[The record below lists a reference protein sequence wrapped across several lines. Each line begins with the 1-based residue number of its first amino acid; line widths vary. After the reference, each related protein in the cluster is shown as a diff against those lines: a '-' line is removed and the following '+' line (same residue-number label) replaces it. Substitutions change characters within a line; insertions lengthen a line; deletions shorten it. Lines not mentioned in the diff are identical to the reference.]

1 MKCKMRLSYI
11 RPLATAITLVIAM
24 LALAPAALA
33 QKDTVYTITVPVD
46 VTAATASEAR
56 ARAIEQGQHQA
67 LFMLLQRL
75 TQVNDPAR
83 LPQVNPETVPFLV
96 DSFSI
101 YNEQTSSIRYK
112 ADLTV
117 NFKPDEINPLLE
129 SAGLAFVSEPA
140 PPVLIIPVYQSNSQ
154 LMLWEDYNPWAQAW
168 SADRI
173 KNNFTPVILPLA
185 DLTDITSLTARQA
198 LDHDSDALA
207 AIARRYNVE
216 YVLVAHAQSSD
227 DLQNFSV
234 TLSGETAAG
243 RVNYQTTTQPDYGEP
258 YSAPGKATRDI
269 IAHLESEWRRAA
281 TVSANAPEQSLAVLL
296 SYSSL
301 AEWIA
306 LRRELE
312 NMPMISKLTGLTITI
327 SNAEALIYYKGTL
340 SSLQDQLRR
349 KRLTMVYSY
358 DGWRILRQ

>member
-1 MKCKMRLSYI
+1 MKSKVMNHFVKYCAAAV
-11 RPLATAITLVIAM
+11 LATA

-75 TQVNDPAR
+75 TRVNDPAR

-101 YNEQTSSIRYK
+101 SNEQTSSVRYK

-117 NFKPDEINPLLE
+117 NFTPDEIRPLLE

-140 PPVLIIPVYQSNSQ
+140 PPVLIIPVYQSKTQ

-185 DLTDITSLTARQA
+185 DLTDITGLTARQA
-198 LDHDSDALA
+198 VDHDSDALA
-207 AIARRYNVE
+207 AIAQRYNVD

-227 DLQNFSV
+227 NLQNFSV

-243 RVNYQTTTQPDYGEP
+243 QVNYQISAQPDSGEP
-258 YSAPGKATRDI
+258 DSAPGKAARNV
-269 IAHLESEWRRAA
+269 IAYLESEWRRAA

-312 NMPMISKLTGLTITI
+312 NMPMISKLTGLTMTI
-327 SNAEALIYYKGTL
+327 SNADALIYYKGTIQ
-340 SSLQDQLRR
+340 SLQDQLRR
-349 KRLTMVYSY
+349 KRLAMVYSA
-358 DGWRILRQ
+358 DGWRIARQ